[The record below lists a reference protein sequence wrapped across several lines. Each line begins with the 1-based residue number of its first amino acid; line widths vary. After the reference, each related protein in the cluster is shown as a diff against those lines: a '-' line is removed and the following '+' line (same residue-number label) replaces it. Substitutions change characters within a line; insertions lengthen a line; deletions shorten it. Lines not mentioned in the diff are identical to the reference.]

1 MGKLPLIAGLFG
13 VVAVGAAIAQGST
26 AGTPTCPAGA
36 QVTTPGSTSD
46 PKAAATQ
53 GVGQPKAKVSPP
65 PTAPPDAPQ
74 NTAVRVGNGLAR
86 LPDGSLCR
94 PLDG

>member
-1 MGKLPLIAGLFG
+1 MAKRLLFAGMFAL
-13 VVAVGAAIAQGST
+13 VAAPAVFAQAST
-26 AGTPTCPAGA
+26 AHTPTCPAGT

-46 PKAAATQ
+46 PKVAATQ
-53 GVGQPKAKVSPP
+53 GLGQSLPKGSAVPA
-65 PTAPPDAPQ
+65 APPDPAE

>member
-1 MGKLPLIAGLFG
+1 MIAGMF
-13 VVAVGAAIAQGST
+13 AVLAVPAAWAQGST
-26 AGTPTCPAGA
+26 ASTPTCPASI

-53 GVGQPKAKVSPP
+53 GLGHPQRNGAPP
-65 PTAPPDAPQ
+65 PAAPPDPAQ
-74 NTAVRVGNGLAR
+74 NTAIRIGNGLAR